1 MSDRSAT
8 LEHRVVHLQCDG
20 VSVVLVQHG
29 TRLPTI
35 AHWGAAVDADDLEW
49 LAAATAAVRGDLVD
63 GSDAPYEP
71 SLLPEHA
78 SGWSGLPGLR
88 AHRAGTAWSSRFDV
102 VSVEVDRAAFPA
114 GEVRQCGAA
123 LVEVTAVDDQTGIA
137 LLVAIELTPS
147 GLLRTR
153 VMVTNRGDDLLEI
166 EGVVPALPIP
176 TSAREILDFAGRW
189 GNEKLPQRLPVTTGT
204 HLRESRHGRPGLDA
218 TGVTAIG
225 TPGFDSRAGDVWLCH
240 VGWSGNHTIGVERTD
255 GHLAFRGGELL
266 LPGEVRLG
274 PGEDHRTPWVYG
286 AYGVG
291 LDAASSR
298 YHRWLRSTSRAA
310 RRPRPVTLNVWEA
323 VLFDHDL
330 EVLTELATRAAAIGV
345 ERYVLDD
352 GWFRGRHDDTRGL
365 GDWTPDPERWPDGLA
380 PLADRVRSL
389 GMEFGLWFEPE
400 MINEDS
406 DLAREHPDW
415 ILRARDELPSPV
427 RHQQVLD
434 LGNPAAF
441 DHILQAI
448 DTLVGELGIAYLK
461 WDHNRDLVDAGHPS
475 TGRAAVHDQ
484 TEALYRLLD
493 ELRSRHPHLEI
504 ESCASGGGRVD
515 LGVLER
521 SDRVHTSDNHDP
533 IERARML
540 RWTGLLV
547 PPEMLGSHVASAR
560 SATTGRTHTLPT
572 RCAVALLGHFGVEWD
587 LRELDDADRTT
598 LARWITVFTRHRGLI
613 ATGRVVG
620 DGEWDDDAPT
630 LRGVVAEDGTTALYT
645 LVTPPRSADSRR
657 RVRLPGLRP
666 DGHYRLA
673 VAQDDSLGPRWVI
686 PQWLRDAPPLDAD
699 PATLAAAP
707 VLSGGQLAVIGLDL
721 PTFQP
726 DRAITILVTAV

>member
-1 MSDRSAT
+1 MSDLPAT
-8 LEHRVVHLQCDG
+8 PDLRVIHLQCDG
-20 VSVVLVQHG
+20 VSVVLTQRG
-29 TRLPTI
+29 TRLPAI
-35 AHWGAAVDADDLEW
+35 AHWGAAVQGTDAEW
-49 LAAATAAVRGDLVD
+49 LAAAAATVRGDLVD

-78 SGWSGLPGLR
+78 LGWSGLPGLR

-102 VSVEVDRAAFPA
+102 TSVEVDGRALRA
-114 GEVRQCGAA
+114 GEVLQCGAA
-123 LVEVTAVDDQTGIA
+123 LIAVSAVDGQTGTVM
-137 LLVAIELTPS
+137 LLEVELTSS

-153 VMVTNRGDDLLEI
+153 ATVGNRGDDLLEI
-166 EGVVPALPIP
+166 EGVAPALAIP

-189 GNEKLPQRLPVTTGT
+189 GTEKLPQRHPVVTGT

-225 TPGFDSRAGDVWLCH
+225 TPGFDSRQGEVWLCH

-266 LPGEVRLG
+266 LPGEIRLG
-274 PGEDHRTPWVYG
+274 PGDDHRTPWLYG

-291 LDAASSR
+291 LDDASSR
-298 YHRWLRSTSRAA
+298 YHRWLRSASRAA

-330 EVLTELATRAAAIGV
+330 DVLAELATRAADLGV
-345 ERYVLDD
+345 ERFVLDD

-415 ILRARDELPSPV
+415 ILRARDELPPPV

-434 LGNPAAF
+434 LDNPAAF
-441 DHILQAI
+441 AYILRSI
-448 DTLVGELGIAYLK
+448 DTLVTDLGIAYLK

-475 TGRAAVHDQ
+475 SGRAAVHDQ

-493 ELRSRHPHLEI
+493 ELRARHPQLEI
-504 ESCASGGGRVD
+504 ESCASGGGRID
-515 LGVLER
+515 LGILER
-521 SDRVHTSDNHDP
+521 TDRVHTSDNHDP
-533 IERARML
+533 VERARML

-560 SATTGRTHTLPT
+560 SATTGRTHTLHT
-572 RCAVALLGHFGVEWD
+572 RSAIALLGHVGVEWD
-587 LRELDDADRTT
+587 LRELDEDERAVV
-598 LARWITVFTRHRGLI
+598 ARWISVFKRHRALI
-613 ATGRVVG
+613 ASGRVVG

-630 LRGVVAEDGTTALYT
+630 LRGVVAEDGGTALYT

-686 PQWLRDAPPLDAD
+686 PAWLREAPPLDAD
-699 PATLAAAP
+699 PAALEAAP
-707 VLSGGQLAVIGLDL
+707 VLSGGQLSGVGLDL

-726 DRAITILVTAV
+726 DRVITILVTAV